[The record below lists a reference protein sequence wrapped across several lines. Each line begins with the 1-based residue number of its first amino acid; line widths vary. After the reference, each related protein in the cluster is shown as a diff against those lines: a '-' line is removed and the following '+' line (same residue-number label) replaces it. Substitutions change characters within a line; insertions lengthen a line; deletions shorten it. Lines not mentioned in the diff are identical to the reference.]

1 MLQKLTNIVM
11 TTRKDFQAVSGNPH
25 FSTSHPYRHPT
36 RRVLLIDDEAPLRR
50 VTQLTL
56 KITAG
61 WEVWGAA
68 SGKEGVQQAELEQPD
83 VILLDLMMPDVD
95 GLSTL
100 KMLQDNPKTQP
111 IPIILLTA
119 KLQTNPQLKLQYSAI
134 KAVLVKPFDP
144 TTLAQEIKKTLN
156 WI

>member
-1 MLQKLTNIVM
+1 M
-11 TTRKDFQAVSGNPH
+11 
-25 FSTSHPYRHPT
+25 
-36 RRVLLIDDEAPLRR
+36 IDDEAPLRR